1 MITQTQIEPPD
12 YNYEIFPRIDSY
24 DTDSQVAGEILAG
37 AFIGLIIAMVFWG
50 VVLWNL
56 PAKAGY
62 KGAAR
67 WAWFLLMYFPLTGGL
82 AILSFVFA
90 PWPVKR
96 KLMKAEVELT
106 ELRRLKGQSNTAN
119 SNGVDSE
126 LEQLRRQMR
135 G

>member
-1 MITQTQIEPPD
+1 MIPQTQIEPPE
-12 YNYEIFPRIDSY
+12 YSYEISSQIDPY
-24 DTDSQVAGEILAG
+24 DTDSPAGEILAG

-62 KGAAR
+62 NGAAR

-82 AILSFVFA
+82 ALLVFIFA

-96 KLMKAEVELT
+96 KLLRAEAQLE
-106 ELRRLKGQSNTAN
+106 ELRRATQSRPGSSGGIDA
-119 SNGVDSE
+119 E

-135 G
+135 NQ

>member
-1 MITQTQIEPPD
+1 MITQTQVEPPE
-12 YNYEIFPRIDSY
+12 YSYEISPQIDPY
-24 DTDSQVAGEILAG
+24 ETDSQVAGEILAG
-37 AFIGLIIAMVFWG
+37 AFIGLVIAMILWG

-62 KGAAR
+62 NGAAR

-82 AILSFVFA
+82 ALLVFIFA

-96 KLMKAEVELT
+96 KLMRAEIQLE
-106 ELRRLKGQSNTAN
+106 ELRRAGQSKTA
-119 SNGVDSE
+119 SPNGIDNE
-126 LEQLRRQMR
+126 LEELRRQVR